1 MYASMWNT
9 DRCRNKLTDQH
20 TYTHT
25 ETHSALLFSV
35 RCESN
40 SAPGDGSMAVVIPET
55 LHFSF
60 PGSLEISP
68 TCRLERVHMKA
79 HTSNNRTPV
88 NTTLENEGCH
98 LQYLWK
104 AQAVMSYLS
113 CLLAEV
119 DQLTPQC

>member
-1 MYASMWNT
+1 
-9 DRCRNKLTDQH
+9 
-20 TYTHT
+20 
-25 ETHSALLFSV
+25 
-35 RCESN
+35 
-40 SAPGDGSMAVVIPET
+40 MAVVIPET

-79 HTSNNRTPV
+79 HTSNKQ
-88 NTTLENEGCH
+88 TTLENEGCH
-98 LQYLWK
+98 LQYFWK

-113 CLLAEV
+113 RLLAEV